1 MQKLNSSFM
10 KLHGASSMSNLI
22 GLGALLVYG
31 FTLVRS
37 LDVGKIYHDSFFC

>member
-10 KLHGASSMSNLI
+10 RLHGASSISNLV

-31 FTLVRS
+31 FTLAE
-37 LDVGKIYHDSFFC
+37 KM